1 MTRLTL
7 KEKQKKSLKLIMEF
21 AMGSTAA
28 SSIPTPVFEISKQ
41 IMLAGAD
48 LTLCWRIYAIY
59 YDEEL
64 SMESLTE
71 LMKRA
76 GILTSVGTALVYT
89 GARATQGMMDET
101 LNLSGI
107 GTVVSGLIAGSS
119 TAAVGLAFLAW
130 VNNAW
135 QQDQLLL
142 EPAV

>member
-1 MTRLTL
+1 MTSLTL

-64 SMESLTE
+64 SMDSLTE

-142 EPAV
+142 EPVE

>member
-28 SSIPTPVFEISKQ
+28 SSIPTPIFEISKQ

-130 VNNAW
+130 VNNA
-135 QQDQLLL
+135 
-142 EPAV
+142 

>member
-1 MTRLTL
+1 MTNLTL
-7 KEKQKKSLKLIMEF
+7 KEKQKKSLKLIVEF
-21 AMGSTAA
+21 ALGSTAA
-28 SSIPTPVFEISKQ
+28 SSIPTPIFEISKQ

-89 GARATQGMMDET
+89 GARATQGVMDET

-107 GTVVSGLIAGSS
+107 GTVASGLMAGSS

-130 VNNAW
+130 ANNAW
-135 QQDQLLL
+135 QQDQLQL